1 MKKLLA
7 VIVAALMLG
16 SFAVTASAA
25 DLANY
30 AKDATATEWVAG
42 ETEGTQTITYDLG
55 GIKPLGYFQITWGE
69 NVPAAFTVATSSDNS
84 SFADQ
89 YTTTDNAAAVTEIE
103 VAAAT
108 SRYVKITITGEG
120 SYEVKELIVRKTKD
134 EIDTSADA
142 KYPSSGVSI
151 PDGSVAIKGTVI
163 GNETGWGGNPDTGA
177 AAAFDGDINTFFDP
191 LGTGDGFCGMD
202 AGKPYILTKV
212 AIHPRDAQLA
222 RFYGATIQGSNDGE
236 EWTDIWM
243 SLDEATEWT
252 WHEVEADE
260 FDESGVAYRYYRY
273 YNMLSHG
280 DVAEVELY
288 GYPEDGV
295 VDAFP
300 AGDAAATEATATE
313 ETTAAAETT
322 AVEVPEM
329 EAPVLD
335 YPSMDN
341 LANSGAGYATLDEAA
356 ASIGKTAVTGT
367 TFVTGS
373 NGNNNE
379 GSENL
384 WDNDTATKFCTA
396 EFPTQSLAMFANPIT
411 VDGIIMATAN
421 DNSTYNNRSPFEWA
435 IYVSGDGEN
444 WTAIAYGDDT
454 FFEETDF
461 TYYAAALS
469 APVEGVKYVYF
480 QSEGALSGTFQMSEV
495 VLTGT
500 AGEAAAATT
509 TETEA
514 PVEETTAPE
523 TEAAETTATEETV
536 EAPATTTEA
545 PKTFDAGVIAAVAA
559 VVSAAGYAVSK
570 KRR

>member
-1 MKKLLA
+1 MKKILA
-7 VIVAALMLG
+7 VLLSTLTVASLAI
-16 SFAVTASAA
+16 TASA
-25 DLANY
+25 
-30 AKDATATEWVAG
+30 E
-42 ETEGTQTITYDLG
+42 
-55 GIKPLGYFQITWGE
+55 
-69 NVPAAFTVATSSDNS
+69 VPAAA
-84 SFADQ
+84 
-89 YTTTDNAAAVTEIE
+89 
-103 VAAAT
+103 
-108 SRYVKITITGEG
+108 
-120 SYEVKELIVRKTKD
+120 
-134 EIDTSADA
+134 
-142 KYPSSGVSI
+142 YPASGTAI
-151 PDGSVAIKGTVI
+151 PDGSVCIKGELI
-163 GNETGWGGNPDTGA
+163 GNETGWGDSATAGR
-177 AAAFDGDINTFFDP
+177 AAAFDGDTATFFDP
-191 LGTGDGFCGMD
+191 LGVGDGYTGIDC
-202 AGKPYILTKV
+202 GKPYVLTKIV
-212 AIHPRDAQLA
+212 IHPRETYPD
-222 RFYGATIQGSNDGE
+222 RYYGATIQGSDSLE
-236 EWTDIWM
+236 EDAEWTDIWM
-243 SLDEATEWT
+243 SMDAATEPT
-252 WHEVEADE
+252 WQEILPDA
-260 FDESGVAYRYYRY
+260 FESDANGKAFRYYRY

-300 AGDAAATEATATE
+300 AADAAADTTTTEATTEATA
-313 ETTAAAETT
+313 ETTAAADTT

-335 YPSMDN
+335 YPSMDAM
-341 LANSGAGYATLDEAA
+341 ANSGAGYATLEEAA

-396 EFPTQSLAMFANPIT
+396 EFPTQSLAMYANPIT

-435 IYVSGDGEN
+435 VYVSGDGEN

-500 AGEAAAATT
+500 AGEAAATT

-559 VVSAAGYAVSK
+559 AVSAAGYAISK
-570 KRR
+570 KRK

>member
-1 MKKLLA
+1 MKKILA
-7 VIVAALMLG
+7 VLLSTLTVASLAI
-16 SFAVTASAA
+16 TASA
-25 DLANY
+25 
-30 AKDATATEWVAG
+30 E
-42 ETEGTQTITYDLG
+42 
-55 GIKPLGYFQITWGE
+55 
-69 NVPAAFTVATSSDNS
+69 VPAAA
-84 SFADQ
+84 
-89 YTTTDNAAAVTEIE
+89 
-103 VAAAT
+103 
-108 SRYVKITITGEG
+108 
-120 SYEVKELIVRKTKD
+120 
-134 EIDTSADA
+134 
-142 KYPSSGVSI
+142 YPASGTAI
-151 PDGSVAIKGTVI
+151 PDGSVCIKGELI
-163 GNETGWGGNPDTGA
+163 GNETGWGDSATAGR
-177 AAAFDGDINTFFDP
+177 AAAFDGDTATFFDP
-191 LGTGDGFCGMD
+191 LGVGDGYTGIDC
-202 AGKPYILTKV
+202 GKPYVLTKIV
-212 AIHPRDAQLA
+212 IHPRETYPD
-222 RFYGATIQGSNDGE
+222 RYYGATIQGSDSLE
-236 EWTDIWM
+236 EDAEWTDIWM
-243 SLDEATEWT
+243 SMDAATEPT
-252 WHEVEADE
+252 WQEILPDA
-260 FDESGVAYRYYRY
+260 FESDANGKAFRYYRY

-300 AGDAAATEATATE
+300 AADAAATEATATE

-322 AVEVPEM
+322 AAEVPEM

-335 YPSMDN
+335 YPSMDVM
-341 LANSGAGYATLDEAA
+341 ANSGAGYATLDEAA

-396 EFPTQSLAMFANPIT
+396 EFPTQSLAMYANPIT

-500 AGEAAAATT
+500 AGEAAPATA
-509 TETEA
+509 ETEA
-514 PVEETTAPE
+514 PVEETMVPE

-559 VVSAAGYAVSK
+559 VVSAAGYAISK